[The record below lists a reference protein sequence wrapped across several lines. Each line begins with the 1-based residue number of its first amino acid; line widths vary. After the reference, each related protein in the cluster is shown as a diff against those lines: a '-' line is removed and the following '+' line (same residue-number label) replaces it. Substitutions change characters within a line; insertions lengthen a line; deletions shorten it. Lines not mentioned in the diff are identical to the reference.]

1 MEADVTEEKPKALLA
16 SAEGL
21 RWQLDGD
28 FHEGVVEVIY
38 AEAARIADRAVIRT
52 DKAAANLVWC
62 AGCFIDCD
70 S

>member
-38 AEAARIADRAVIRT
+38 AEAARIADRAVIRP
-52 DKAAANLVWC
+52 DK
-62 AGCFIDCD
+62 
-70 S
+70 